1 MPLLLVL
8 GIVLGIGALVFAVYM
23 KDRTEFI
30 PGGEAEN
37 SIVQTHGDGLV
48 EPNLGEEQH
57 LVDGQE
63 ESQEGVEAPD
73 SAPEEALTGEAR
85 DNQADVAAAEKRSE
99 EAAVDESVILLFG
112 GDVYL
117 SDHVLSAY
125 DQNGGIGGVLDQGY
139 RRAIAEAN
147 FFIVN
152 EEFPFSS
159 RGTPAEDKQYTFR
172 LAPERVRLFQ
182 EMGIDLVTLANNHAL
197 DYGVDALLDTIDIL
211 DGAGILHVG
220 AGENLAAA
228 AQPVILE
235 ASGKRIG
242 VIGASRV
249 VPEVSWGAG
258 KEQPGMLL
266 AYDSSQLLEEI
277 RSTRE
282 TTDFLVVYLHWGV
295 EREDTP
301 KDYQRELGRAC
312 IDAGADLV
320 IGSHPHVLQGIEY
333 YNGKPIVYSLGNF
346 VFGSSIPK
354 TMLLEV
360 TWSGDALQ
368 LRLLP
373 GTSGSGYTRM
383 LTDSEKI
390 EAFYR
395 EMEALSEGIE
405 IGVDGTVSE
414 KGT

>member
-30 PGGEAEN
+30 PGGETEN

-48 EPNLGEEQH
+48 EPDLGEEQY
-57 LVDGQE
+57 LADGQG
-63 ESQEGVEAPD
+63 ESQEGAEAAAGA
-73 SAPEEALTGEAR
+73 SEEALTGEE
-85 DNQADVAAAEKRSE
+85 NGSQADVAATEETAE
-99 EAAVDESVILLFG
+99 EAVAEEPVTLLFG

-125 DQNGGIGGVLDQGY
+125 DQNGGISGVLDQGY
-139 RRAIAEAN
+139 QGAIAEAD

-172 LAPERVRLFQ
+172 LAPERIRLFQ

-197 DYGVDALLDTIDIL
+197 DYGRDALLDTIDIL

-220 AGENLAAA
+220 AGKNLAAA

-258 KEQPGMLL
+258 REQPGMLL
-266 AYDSSQLLEEI
+266 AYDSSRLLAEI
-277 RSTRE
+277 RSARE
-282 TTDFLVVYLHWGV
+282 TTDLLVVYLHWGI
-295 EREDTP
+295 EREDIP
-301 KDYQRELGRAC
+301 KDYQRELGKSC

-354 TMLLEV
+354 TMLLEAI
-360 TWSGDALQ
+360 WNGEALQ

-373 GTSGSGYTRM
+373 GTSGAGYTRM